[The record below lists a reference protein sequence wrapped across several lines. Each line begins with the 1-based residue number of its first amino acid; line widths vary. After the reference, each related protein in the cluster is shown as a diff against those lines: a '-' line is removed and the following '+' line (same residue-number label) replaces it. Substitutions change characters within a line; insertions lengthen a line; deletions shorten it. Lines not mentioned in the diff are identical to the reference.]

1 MFHGPLEIMNET
13 EVGHGWQ
20 FNAQFIEESGTL
32 RKMTIGLNWADY
44 DLLCPDGG
52 TEPSLVAETVLRWLI
67 ANAQPQQL
75 TNRIDASLAR
85 RIDPNA
91 DAQIRRLFIQRDQP

>member
-13 EVGHGWQ
+13 EAGHGWQ

-32 RKMTIGLNWADY
+32 RKITIGLNWADY
-44 DLLCPDGG
+44 DLFCPDGG

-85 RIDPNA
+85 RINADA